1 MVRDPM
7 LLPTE
12 REPRRSDNNAR
23 VLDTNAARRARRALD
38 AAGGLVGRGGIARGL
53 QPPVSQPR
61 AHAITTTDGFP
72 APYTRVG
79 NTPVWVV
86 ADVAIWFAANGRT
99 WTPPTQ
105 PGASADNGA
114 ALTADQAS

>member
-1 MVRDPM
+1 MLRDP
-7 LLPTE
+7 T
-12 REPRRSDNNAR
+12 RQRGRRSSDNNAR
-23 VLDTNAARRARRALD
+23 VLDSNAARRARRALD

-72 APYTRVG
+72 APYARVG

-86 ADVAIWFAANGRT
+86 ADVATWFAATGRT
-99 WTPPTQ
+99 WTPPTR
-105 PGASADNGA
+105 PVMSADDGTV
-114 ALTADQAS
+114 LTPGQAS

>member
-1 MVRDPM
+1 MLRDPT
-7 LLPTE
+7 PQ
-12 REPRRSDNNAR
+12 RGRRSSDNNAR
-23 VLDTNAARRARRALD
+23 VLDSNAARRALD

-72 APYTRVG
+72 APYARVG

-86 ADVAIWFAANGRT
+86 ADVATWFAANGRT
-99 WTPPTQ
+99 WTPPLE
-105 PGASADNGA
+105 PAVSADDGTV
-114 ALTADQAS
+114 LTPGQAS

>member
-1 MVRDPM
+1 MAPDAPP
-7 LLPTE
+7 PTE
-12 REPRRSDNNAR
+12 HAARRSDNNAR

-79 NTPVWVV
+79 NMPVWVV
-86 ADVAIWFAANGRT
+86 ADVATWFTANGRT
-99 WTPPTQ
+99 WTPPTTT
-105 PGASADNGA
+105 SADDGT
-114 ALTADQAS
+114 AL